1 MMVMMSTSVS
11 LEMVTEHTTVSVGVV
26 GHIAVNSTVS
36 LEMVVNHITMS
47 LRQGWGGVV
56 EHITVPL
63 GLEDYISVSLGVEGQ
78 ISVPWMVEA
87 HISVSLGVVVDWWS
101 TSLCPCGRCV
111 VEHIAVSLGWRSTS
125 QCHFPIQY
133 KKAQM
138 QCQLSC
144 SSINS

>member
-63 GLEDYISVSLGVEGQ
+63 GVEDHISVSLGVEGH

-87 HISVSLGVVVDWWS
+87 HISVSLGVVV
-101 TSLCPCGRCV
+101 
-111 VEHIAVSLGWRSTS
+111 EHITVSLGQVGGGAHRSVLGVEEHIS
-125 QCHFPIQY
+125 VSLPYPVQEGSKAMPI
-133 KKAQM
+133 K
-138 QCQLSC
+138 L
-144 SSINS
+144 